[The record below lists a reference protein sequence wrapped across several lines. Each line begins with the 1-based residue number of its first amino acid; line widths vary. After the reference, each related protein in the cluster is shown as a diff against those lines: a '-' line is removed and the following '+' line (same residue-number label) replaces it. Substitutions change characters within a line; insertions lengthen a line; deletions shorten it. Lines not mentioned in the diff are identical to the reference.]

1 MLETTSTFENLFEH
15 PGDAVD
21 LVLNRDQVD
30 LVAISVG
37 DCSQR
42 RHPGQVERTDE
53 RGKTVSAMYAP
64 ACHNLLQ

>member
-1 MLETTSTFENLFEH
+1 LKQHPPSTTCSNI
-15 PGDAVD
+15 PGN